1 MKERQSRLKAIKN
14 LIKNNTIESQ
24 DELLSLLE
32 KEGYEVTQATLSRD
46 LKLLKVG
53 KVPDGRQGYMYAL
66 PGDDEN
72 GENEAIYVQDFL
84 RGYLSIDFSGNIVV
98 IKTFPGHAN
107 TVCNAL
113 DNLNMNEV
121 LGTVAGDNCM
131 FACLREG
138 VSGELFLEKLK
149 VAAER
154 CLGNFITFFFEQREQ
169 FILTFDCVIFYEIF
183 YSLKSRLSFF
193 HMPSM

>member
-1 MKERQSRLKAIKN
+1 MKSLFFECIFYRIKCINIVYFLYKYTSSEDFMKERQSRLKAIKT

-24 DELLSLLE
+24 DDLLSLLL
-32 KEGYEVTQATLSRD
+32 KEGFDVTQATLSRD

-53 KVPDGRQGYMYAL
+53 KVPDGKSGYMYAM

-72 GENEAIYVQDFL
+72 GESEAIYVQDFL
-84 RGYLSIDFSGNIVV
+84 RGYVSIDWSGNIVV

-107 TVCNAL
+107 TVCNAI
-113 DNLNMNEV
+113 DNLNMDEI

-138 VSGELFLEKLK
+138 VTGKDFMAKLRK
-149 VAAER
+149 HIPGIEE
-154 CLGNFITFFFEQREQ
+154 G
-169 FILTFDCVIFYEIF
+169 
-183 YSLKSRLSFF
+183 
-193 HMPSM
+193 

>member
-1 MKERQSRLKAIKN
+1 MKERQSRLKAIKT

-24 DELLSLLE
+24 DDLLSLLL
-32 KEGYEVTQATLSRD
+32 KEGFDVTQATLSRD

-53 KVPDGRQGYMYAL
+53 KVPDGKSGYMYAM

-72 GENEAIYVQDFL
+72 GESEAIYVQDFL
-84 RGYLSIDFSGNIVV
+84 RGYVSIDWSGNIVV

-107 TVCNAL
+107 TVCNAI
-113 DNLNMNEV
+113 DNLNMDEV

-138 VSGELFLEKLK
+138 ITGKDFMAKLRK
-149 VAAER
+149 HIPGIEE
-154 CLGNFITFFFEQREQ
+154 G
-169 FILTFDCVIFYEIF
+169 
-183 YSLKSRLSFF
+183 
-193 HMPSM
+193 

>member
-24 DELLSLLE
+24 DELLALLL

-53 KVPDGRQGYMYAL
+53 KVPDGKSGYMYAL
-66 PGDDEN
+66 PGDEDSPESQ
-72 GENEAIYVQDFL
+72 AIYIQDFL
-84 RGYLSIDFSGNIVV
+84 RGYISIDWNANIVV

-113 DNLNMNEV
+113 DNLNMDEI

-131 FACLREG
+131 FACLRAG
-138 VSGELFLEKLK
+138 VTG
-149 VAAER
+149 
-154 CLGNFITFFFEQREQ
+154 EQ
-169 FILTFDCVIFYEIF
+169 FMEQ
-183 YSLKSRLSFF
+183 LKKHIPGLED
-193 HMPSM
+193 